1 MPLVDDVEF
10 DDFKKI
16 ITCGEFHLVT
26 FGAPNL
32 PNLPAVVAP
41 TAGKVAITS
50 LGVGSSIQL
59 ASENLEL
66 TCGATKLSMSEDD
79 GILFNSD
86 KKFSTAVQGVP
97 VGKNVSFLMDSQR
110 INLTFHMGDNLV
122 AFNMNNNLVSL
133 NIGAKSSIIMTDDG
147 ITFSVGV
154 DDLVPGSGTKMEL
167 TPNGI
172 VITAPSVEYNLTQ
185 QHKVT
190 VGTVD
195 NNAISTITPGKINE
209 TVGTTIRQ
217 SSRAGHGLKAAESL
231 MEITPARC
239 KVKGP
244 SITLQSDASI
254 EQKATMNQGNSDT
267 LWTLV
272 AKMFKWN

>member
-32 PNLPAVVAP
+32 PPVPGVPAVPAP

-50 LGVGSSIQL
+50 LGADSSIHL

-66 TCGATKLSMSEDD
+66 TCGATKLSMMGND

-86 KKFSTAVQGVP
+86 KQFVTNVHGVP
-97 VGKNVSFLMDSQR
+97 AGKNVSFLMDSNR
-110 INLTFHMGDNLV
+110 IDLTFNMGDNLV
-122 AFNMNNNLVSL
+122 AFNMTNDIVSL
-133 NIGAKSSIIMTDDG
+133 NIGAKSSIIMADDG
-147 ITFSVGV
+147 IKFNVG
-154 DDLVPGSGTKMEL
+154 GEAGTKMEL
-167 TPNGI
+167 TANGI

-190 VGTVD
+190 VGPAGS
-195 NNAISTITPGKINE
+195 NAISTITPGKINE

-217 SSRAGHGLKAAESL
+217 SSQAGHGLKAAESA
-231 MEITPARC
+231 MEVTPARC

-244 SITLQSDASI
+244 SITLQSDASV
-254 EQKATMNQGNSDT
+254 EQKATMNNGNSDT
-267 LWTLV
+267 LWTLM

>member
-26 FGAPNL
+26 FGAPTL
-32 PNLPAVVAP
+32 RALPAVADP

-50 LGVGSSIQL
+50 LGADSSIHL

-66 TCGATKLSMSEDD
+66 TCGATKLSMMGND

-86 KKFSTAVQGVP
+86 KQ
-97 VGKNVSFLMDSQR
+97 FLTTLQVDQKSASIQMIPR
-110 INLTFHMGDNLV
+110 GINLTFHMGDNLV
-122 AFNMNNNLVSL
+122 AFNMTNDIVSL
-133 NIGAKSSIIMTDDG
+133 NFGDKSSIIMADDG
-147 ITFSVGV
+147 IKFNVG
-154 DDLVPGSGTKMEL
+154 GEAGTTMEL
-167 TPNGI
+167 TANGI

-190 VGTVD
+190 VGPAD
-195 NNAISTITPGKINE
+195 SNAISTITPGKINE

-217 SSRAGHGLKAAESL
+217 SSRTGHGLKAAESA
-231 MEITPARC
+231 MEVTPARC
-239 KVKGP
+239 IVKGP
-244 SITLQSDASI
+244 SITLQSDASV
-254 EQKATMNQGNSDT
+254 EQKATMNNGNSDT